1 MKISS
6 CVRAGILTM
15 GFLNGAWAT
24 TTLLSPST
32 EKIHILVGI
41 ADQAL
46 EASPDIRAAQ
56 TAVEAARMRLE
67 ATTRPLNNPE
77 LEAEAE
83 HTDISTYKLGISQT
97 IDWHDKRSA
106 LENVSH
112 SQLQAAQQQLASLR
126 LSKAVALLEALGRIG
141 TRSAIQRLSQ
151 RRSDILVRFS
161 TLASKRHA
169 AGDIAQAELE
179 LARLALAE
187 ARMQYAQSR
196 ASLIQANSDYLAL
209 SGQIPKQDIILPES
223 LSIDFPSDSERE
235 AIARQ
240 HPKVQVDLL
249 KAQIAKNQIVA
260 TDRERRADPTLGVSV
275 GREDDNN
282 LVALRFS
289 MPLQVR
295 NNYQSSVDAARY
307 DALQAEQLAQQTYW
321 QLRAQMISAEERY
334 AVISGVWKQWLSQ
347 GRSSLQKRAQLLE
360 TLWRAGEISTTD
372 YLLQIQQTLDTEAA
386 GIELQGDLW
395 NAWLAWMNSSAALSN
410 WLNPN
415 D

>member
-15 GFLNGAWAT
+15 AFLNGAWAT
-24 TTLLSPST
+24 TAPLSPST
-32 EKIHILVGI
+32 KKIHILVGI
-41 ADQAL
+41 ANQAL

-106 LENVSH
+106 LENVSQ

-295 NNYQSSVDAARY
+295 NNYQGSVDAARY

-386 GIELQGDLW
+386 GIALQGDLW